1 MRRETVVVAGLGEV
15 GKPLMELISPHH
27 HTTGVDIEPPPA
39 DLRGIDVLHVCFPFQ
54 IKDFIGETMRY
65 MELFQPALTVINS
78 TVAVGTT
85 RQIALRSGRAVV
97 NSPIRGKHARM
108 LEELSKYKKFIGT
121 IEPEHGQKAA
131 EHFQS
136 VGLTTKVLS
145 SPEATELAKLTET
158 TYFGLMIAWAQEL
171 ERYCDRSGANYDE
184 IISFYEEI
192 QFFPRVKYFPGV
204 IGGHCV
210 MPNIEILR
218 NFEQSSLLEAI
229 LTSNEMKVERDGR
242 ARAESQ
248 VREKETVTA

>member
-27 HTTGVDIEPPPA
+27 PTTGVDIQPPPA

-54 IKDFIGETMRY
+54 IRDFIGETLRY
-65 MELFQPALTVINS
+65 MELFEPALTVINS

-85 RQIALRSGRAVV
+85 RQIALRSGLAVV
-97 NSPIRGKHARM
+97 NSPVRGKHARM
-108 LEELSKYKKFIGT
+108 LEELSKYKKFVGT
-121 IEPEHGQKAA
+121 IEPEHGRKAA
-131 EHFQS
+131 EHFES

-171 ERYCDRSGANYDE
+171 ERYCDRSGASYDE

-218 NFEQSSLLEAI
+218 NFEQSDLLEAI
-229 LTSNEMKVERDGR
+229 LTSNERKVERDGR
-242 ARAESQ
+242 ARSESA
-248 VREKETVTA
+248 VGEKETVPA